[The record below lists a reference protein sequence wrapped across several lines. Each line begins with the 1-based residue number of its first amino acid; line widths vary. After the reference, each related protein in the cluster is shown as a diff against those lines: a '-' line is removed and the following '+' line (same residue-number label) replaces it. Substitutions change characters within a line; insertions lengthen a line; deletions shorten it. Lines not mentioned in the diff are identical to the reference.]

1 MVEGRIVAEPPEDL
15 RDVARAQHH
24 LAELPILA
32 GKLLDLLQADL
43 VDLVGRELE
52 RRVVADHPV
61 VDVGAVGE
69 PRQPDVVFVPGVRAN
84 AIPDRVAVGRH
95 RRSNVGLDGLRQ
107 AGAPG
112 IRIDDAHRIRGLEE
126 RVLGDGLRQPA
137 IDLLDGVVDRERRRR
152 PLPLDALRQPV
163 DHVAEVLRHPVDLA
177 DHRLGDVGVRD
188 HELGHEDGEG
198 RLPAEDR
205 IDAEL
210 LQPRIEHFRVP
221 TPVEDQHVP
230 GDRVLGRQGFG
241 RDRLGSRGELEASP
255 ALLLLAGAADVVEPV
270 GLLVVAHEVAP
281 CGPGGQQEL
290 EVLLGERID
299 VLGHV
304 PSLRAGVP
312 G

>member
-1 MVEGRIVAEPPEDL
+1 M
-15 RDVARAQHH
+15 
-24 LAELPILA
+24 
-32 GKLLDLLQADL
+32 
-43 VDLVGRELE
+43 
-52 RRVVADHPV
+52 VADHPV
-61 VDVGAVGE
+61 VDVGPVGE
-69 PRQPDVVFVPGVRAN
+69 PRQPDVVVVAGVRAN
-84 AIPDRVAVGRH
+84 TIPDRVAVGRH
-95 RRSNVGLDGLRQ
+95 RWSNVGFDGLPQ

-112 IRIDDAHRIRGLEE
+112 IRVDDAHRIRGLEE
-126 RVLGDGLRQPA
+126 RILGDGLRQPA

-163 DHVAEVLRHPVDLA
+163 DHVAEVFRHPVDLA

-210 LQPRIEHFRVP
+210 LESRIEHFRVP
-221 TPVEDQHVP
+221 APVE
-230 GDRVLGRQGFG
+230 
-241 RDRLGSRGELEASP
+241 
-255 ALLLLAGAADVVEPV
+255 
-270 GLLVVAHEVAP
+270 
-281 CGPGGQQEL
+281 GGQQEL